1 MVDGPAIY
9 PTSDYPAGA
18 FNNFVTG
25 GIEGVG
31 KVLDFQTKADNL
43 RTQLV
48 VNQSVRDAA
57 AERQRQFALGKKPL
71 DQGEGE
77 YSSGDPSTAGSATGG
92 GAPSS
97 GGRNL
102 GGGTASWGQ
111 YAQPIAD
118 YFKSIGYTP
127 AAIQGAMANGLGEGG
142 FAEPWSQSTAVGKDG
157 QREQSFGHWQFHQGG
172 ELDGYQK
179 WAKDNNVN
187 DLQSSV
193 NQARYFAYR
202 MQQID
207 PNYGHI
213 TDPKAATDTVATQ
226 FEQYAGAKPGQRYGQ
241 LAAAQNYLAQAPATG
256 AGSTQLADVPSYD
269 PNTLARNAPPAS
281 AALGPAA
288 PAPPAPVRPAS
299 PYAAIGAPG
308 VQVNSNGM
316 PISASLGAMSPQ
328 ERANE
333 AASTAALKRQGGWGG
348 APAVLVPPG
357 SGAPPAASQLSIVPA
372 SAPVAPAGVVP
383 ATMAPAPSPQTYLP
397 LVPQQ
402 QYALNPVNSDLWGQG
417 YAAG

>member
-1 MVDGPAIY
+1 MDDQI
-9 PTSDYPAGA
+9 
-18 FNNFVTG
+18 
-25 GIEGVG
+25 
-31 KVLDFQTKADNL
+31 K
-43 RTQLV
+43 
-48 VNQSVRDAA
+48 
-57 AERQRQFALGKKPL
+57 FALQELRSRPEGKL
-71 DQGEGE
+71 
-77 YSSGDPSTAGSATGG
+77 
-92 GAPSS
+92 
-97 GGRNL
+97 
-102 GGGTASWGQ
+102 
-111 YAQPIAD
+111 
-118 YFKSIGYTP
+118 
-127 AAIQGAMANGLGEGG
+127 
-142 FAEPWSQSTAVGKDG
+142 
-157 QREQSFGHWQFHQGG
+157 
-172 ELDGYQK
+172 
-179 WAKDNNVN
+179 
-187 DLQSSV
+187 V
-193 NQARYFAYR
+193 NQATTP
-202 MQQID
+202 QQL
-207 PNYGHI
+207 
-213 TDPKAATDTVATQ
+213 TDVQMQ
-226 FEQYAGAKPGQRYGQ
+226 FERPKNYNVPGGGNYAGR
-241 LAAAQNYLAQAPATG
+241 LATTAQYMANPPQYTPPAPP
-256 AGSTQLADVPSYD
+256 TQLADVPSYD

-316 PISASLGAMSPQ
+316 PISASLGTMSPQ

-383 ATMAPAPSPQTYLP
+383 ATMAPVPGPQTYLP